1 MRDAFEDD
9 SGNGMVLFVTGV
21 FLGAAVALLLA
32 PQTGR
37 ESRDQIW
44 GYGRRLRDR
53 IGDTAEEMS
62 GRTGEMINRA
72 GETFNKAME
81 KGREYVQ
88 GETLNKVAE
97 KGREYMQGE
106 MPRSR

>member
-1 MRDAFEDD
+1 MFDDD
-9 SGNGMVLFVTGV
+9 SGNGLVLFVTGV

-32 PQTGR
+32 PQSGS
-37 ESRDQIW
+37 ESREQIW

-53 IGDTAEEMS
+53 IGDTAEEMT
-62 GRTGEMINRA
+62 GRTSEMMNKA
-72 GETFNKAME
+72 GETFNKAVE

-88 GETLNKVAE
+88 GEGFNKAVE
-97 KGREYMQGE
+97 KGREFAQGE

>member
-1 MRDAFEDD
+1 MYDEDN
-9 SGNGMVLFVTGV
+9 GNGFVLFLTGV

-37 ESRDQIW
+37 DSREQIW

-53 IGDTAEEMS
+53 IGETAEEMT
-62 GRTGEMINRA
+62 GRTGEMMNKA
-72 GETFNKAME
+72 GETFNKAVERGREYVQGEGFNKAVE

-88 GETLNKVAE
+88 S
-97 KGREYMQGE
+97 E
-106 MPRSR
+106 MPRTR

>member
-1 MRDAFEDD
+1 MRDMYDD
-9 SGNGMVLFVTGV
+9 ESANGLVLFVTGV

-32 PQTGR
+32 PQSGR
-37 ESRDQIW
+37 ESREQIW

-62 GRTGEMINRA
+62 GRTSEMMSKA
-72 GETFNKAME
+72 GETFNKAIE
-81 KGREYVQ
+81 KGRDYVQ
-88 GETLNKVAE
+88 GEGLNKAVE
-97 KGREYMQGE
+97 TGREFMQGE